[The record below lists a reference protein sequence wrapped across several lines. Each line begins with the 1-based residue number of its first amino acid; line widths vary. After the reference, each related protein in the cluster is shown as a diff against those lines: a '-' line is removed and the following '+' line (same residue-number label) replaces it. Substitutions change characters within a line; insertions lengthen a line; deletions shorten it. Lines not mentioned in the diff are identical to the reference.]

1 MCWVFGCEACG
12 TLTPQPG
19 MESMLPALA
28 GEVLTTGPAGK
39 SRWCLLDSAMIV
51 KRNY

>member
-12 TLTPQPG
+12 NLTPQPG

-39 SRWCLLDSAMIV
+39 S
-51 KRNY
+51 